1 MGQPGSGQFQGD
13 TSKFRQSFSEHKDLL
28 DHFSQVARDSGAIHH
43 QFGVGDGFLMVI
55 DEWGSVEQYR
65 KFISNPE
72 LQEFIG
78 QLGAAPAPPLVTVAE
93 AAHSSDQ
100 F

>member
-1 MGQPGSGQFQGD
+1 
-13 TSKFRQSFSEHKDLL
+13 
-28 DHFSQVARDSGAIHH
+28 
-43 QFGVGDGFLMVI
+43 MVI
-55 DEWGSVEQYR
+55 DEWGSVEQYQ

-78 QLGAAPAPPLVTVAE
+78 QLGAAPAPPLVTVSE